1 MKIEKYKEY
10 SPVVLRISI
19 SLVILWFGFTNI
31 FNPQSLIGYLP
42 KFAQSLPIE
51 PLSLLLITGIF
62 EVIFGLLLLIGLFTR
77 LSSFLLF
84 LHLLIII
91 IGLGYNDIAVR
102 DFGLALATLAI
113 FLHGPDKW
121 CLDRKFMV
129 LG

>member
-10 SPVVLRISI
+10 SPLVLRIGI
-19 SLVILWFGFTNI
+19 GIVFLWFGLTNL
-31 FNPQSLIGYLP
+31 FNPESLIGYLP

-51 PLSLLLITGIF
+51 PLSILLLTGIF
-62 EVIFGLLLLIGLFTR
+62 EVVFGLLLLIGLFTR

-102 DFGLALATLAI
+102 DFGLALATFAI

-121 CLDRKFMV
+121 CLDSRRKK
-129 LG
+129 